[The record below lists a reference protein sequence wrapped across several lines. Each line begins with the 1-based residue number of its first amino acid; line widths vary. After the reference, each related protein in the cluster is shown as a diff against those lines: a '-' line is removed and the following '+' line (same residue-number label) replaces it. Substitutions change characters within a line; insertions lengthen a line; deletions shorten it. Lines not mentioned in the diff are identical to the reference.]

1 MAYFP
6 SEQSNNPFGGPP
18 SYLHQL
24 RQKTVAIDPPPGAP
38 AGAKPQHYGEQV
50 MIPSALYP
58 VFINTMKEHLE
69 NLEENKAM
77 YHMEMAK
84 RHANDPNKYRNHFN
98 NALLYYNVAQSKNI
112 NDMIR
117 NKLTDSSLTNIDKQ
131 IAQLKS
137 GKQLR
142 TADGMARYKQLQNE
156 RNRRKDILMESET
169 KAYNRYLTNP
179 FTSMNE
185 RPKTLP
191 ENHAQRELSG
201 FLRNNRGVAESNS
214 HGHLV
219 IDGKT
224 VSHDPQDSQKLI
236 HYLLK
241 DIRGPAPKGV
251 TEMLNAMHKRGF
263 DYKNNLGNS
272 FLKEKLEKRKV
283 KQTKRT
289 TGGANSAPPPGTTRF
304 NNQKRKTTIDAATD
318 ATSTPRRRHTAVT
331 QSGGASGAS
340 ASRIKMNPQQK
351 KKLDFNN
358 ADAKTPK
365 STTPK
370 TPKKTPKS
378 TTPKTSQQHA
388 RKEIHTTATKDYE
401 LPDFLNKAPPAS
413 HSKKLRRSLGTSSTA
428 SRLKRKAEL
437 EMEEHLAGLQP
448 QKKKKSKN
456 PRAVTRK
463 SPVFTRALGAKKNV

>member
-142 TADGMARYKQLQNE
+142 TADSMARYKQLQNE

-289 TGGANSAPPPGTTRF
+289 TGANSAPPPGTTRF
-304 NNQKRKTTIDAATD
+304 NNQKRKTAIDAATD
-318 ATSTPRRRHTAVT
+318 ATSTPRRRHTSVT
-331 QSGGASGAS
+331 QSGAS

-370 TPKKTPKS
+370 TPKNTPKS
-378 TTPKTSQQHA
+378 TTPKTSQHA
-388 RKEIHTTATKDYE
+388 RKEIHNKTPTKDYE

-448 QKKKKSKN
+448 EKKKKSKN